1 MKKDWQHN
9 NPESEKYIS
18 YKCFSQEYYYKDNRY
33 DLENLP
39 PLGTII
45 SNRRLGNEYE
55 WYYTDKNGKEHLVNN
70 SKFYFKPYY
79 EPDYEV
85 ISNEEVYYKPMQK
98 VLKIKDFT
106 EVSYI
111 VGFEVND
118 KNKLIIKTAL
128 DVDNEL
134 TNKNNRYKEFKEE
147 FKDWDN

>member
-1 MKKDWQHN
+1 
-9 NPESEKYIS
+9 
-18 YKCFSQEYYYKDNRY
+18 
-33 DLENLP
+33 
-39 PLGTII
+39 
-45 SNRRLGNEYE
+45 
-55 WYYTDKNGKEHLVNN
+55 
-70 SKFYFKPYY
+70 
-79 EPDYEV
+79 
-85 ISNEEVYYKPMQK
+85 MQK

-128 DVDNEL
+128 DLDNEF